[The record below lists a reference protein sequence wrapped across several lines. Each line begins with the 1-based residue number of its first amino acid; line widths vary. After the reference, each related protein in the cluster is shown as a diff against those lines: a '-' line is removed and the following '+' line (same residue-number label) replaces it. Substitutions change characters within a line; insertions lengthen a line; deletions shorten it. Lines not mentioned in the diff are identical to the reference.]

1 MTAIKICSNRVV
13 CHSSNDYLLDVTNPF
28 GQHLGLHVTGKLR
41 TIFLCRPLDRSTLR
55 CASINSRRKMAKR
68 PLEGLDGAE
77 RKKAKVDHQKTKAEA
92 NGVVSEAKVSVEERR
107 ERKRLKRK
115 EQRSIKGADD
125 GNITEP
131 VNGIEHTT
139 SNGIKAPKGVEKPRK
154 ERKKKDTKDKKPE
167 EAAVG
172 GLKRQD
178 VADMVR
184 RAMQNNGESPDG
196 LGNAEPDEGVVENSS
211 EDRAAA
217 KAARKAEKAKRKSK
231 VGGSPKA
238 LEDGLVEHI
247 AEPTD
252 ALAPDETQGTGSN
265 ISNPPREE
273 IDGDIQEAEDT
284 SIPKSEGCAAKAA
297 RKAER
302 AEKKMLKAA
311 KTAGKD
317 AAAPSP
323 LTSISNDVQGS
334 KGKSKSPSTARPTKG
349 SQYTEDAALASL
361 PQSSV
366 TAYLNENFITIT
378 DPTTTTPLRPI
389 ISFAHL
395 ASNYTAS
402 PSPFAAFKTP
412 TPIQSASWPFLFS
425 GRDVIGVAETGSG
438 KTLAF
443 GVPCIRSLQS
453 STSNVRNKQKN
464 QNKSTSSA
472 RAVIISPTRELAVQ
486 IHEQLSSLATPAGL
500 STACIYGG
508 VPKETQ
514 RTALATA
521 HIIVATP
528 GRLNDLIDEGHA
540 DLSLVHY
547 LVLDEADR
555 MLDKGFEDQIRN
567 ILTHTPSTTSGRQ
580 TLMFTATWPPSVR
593 ALAAT
598 FTTSPVHIAIGA
610 NNPTGEL
617 RANTRITQKVE
628 VVAPED
634 KQARMLQ
641 LIKTHQPAGRILAF
655 CLYKKEATRIESFLR
670 SRHLPVAA
678 IHGDMPQS
686 ARLASLEAFKSG
698 ACPLLVATDVAA
710 RGLDIPEVKLVLN
723 ITFPLTAEDYVH
735 RIGRTGRAGKEGLA
749 ITLFTVHDKG
759 QSGALVNVLRA
770 AGQVVPKELLDFGG
784 TVKKREHGL
793 YGKFVKEVGEGE
805 RREGVKIRFE

>member
-1 MTAIKICSNRVV
+1 MFIGLCIA
-13 CHSSNDYLLDVTNPF
+13 LLR
-28 GQHLGLHVTGKLR
+28 GR
-41 TIFLCRPLDRSTLR
+41 TSPLEH
-55 CASINSRRKMAKR
+55 KMAKR
-68 PLEGLDGAE
+68 PLEALDGVKH
-77 RKKAKVDHQKTKAEA
+77 KKVKIEQRTVKREA
-92 NGVVSEAKVSVEERR
+92 NGVASEAKVSGEGKR
-107 ERKRLKRK
+107 ERKRLKRE
-115 EQRSIKGADD
+115 EQRLVNGAD
-125 GNITEP
+125 GGGISGP
-131 VNGIEHTT
+131 VNGNADSR
-139 SNGIKAPKGVEKPRK
+139 SNGVEATEAVGEPKKQ
-154 ERKKKDTKDKKPE
+154 RKKNKNKKDKKAD

-178 VADMVR
+178 VADLVR
-184 RAMQNNGESPDG
+184 KAMQDSGEGCEKVKETP
-196 LGNAEPDEGVVENSS
+196 ADEGVVKGSS
-211 EDRAAA
+211 EA
-217 KAARKAEKAKRKSK
+217 KA
-231 VGGSPKA
+231 
-238 LEDGLVEHI
+238 
-247 AEPTD
+247 
-252 ALAPDETQGTGSN
+252 
-265 ISNPPREE
+265 
-273 IDGDIQEAEDT
+273 
-284 SIPKSEGCAAKAA
+284 AAKAA

-302 AEKKMLKAA
+302 AERKSKAKGSAEAPGEGVAKHTDKTAKMLIPDEGQETAMDVSDIPGENIEGETHVSDDAQKQTSKGHTAKAVRKAEKAEKKKLKAA
-311 KTAGKD
+311 KTVGQD
-317 AAAPSP
+317 ATVTTP
-323 LTSISNDVQGS
+323 LTAQSNGVKGS
-334 KGKSKSPSTARPTKG
+334 KGSPEDFTSPSAARSTKG
-349 SQYTEDAALASL
+349 SQYTEDAALTSL
-361 PQSSV
+361 PQSSIA
-366 TAYLNENFITIT
+366 AYLNENFITIT
-378 DPTTTTPLRPI
+378 DPTSSTPLRPI
-389 ISFAHL
+389 ISFSHL
-395 ASNYTAS
+395 NPNFSAS

-453 STSNVRNKQKN
+453 STSKSRSKQTNK
-464 QNKSTSSA
+464 NKSTSSA
-472 RAVIISPTRELAVQ
+472 RAVIISPTRELAIQ

-508 VPKETQ
+508 VPKDSQ

-567 ILTHTPSTTSGRQ
+567 ILTHTPPTTSGRQ

-593 ALAAT
+593 ALAST

-617 RANTRITQKVE
+617 RANTRIEQKVE

-641 LIKTHQPAGRILAF
+641 IIKAHQPSGRILAF
-655 CLYKKEATRIESFLR
+655 CLYKKEATRIETFLR
-670 SRHLPVAA
+670 ARGLAVAA

-686 ARLASLEAFKSG
+686 ARLASLAAFKSG
-698 ACPLLVATDVAA
+698 SCPLLVATDVAA

-749 ITLFTVHDKG
+749 ITLFTVHDKS
-759 QSGALVNVLRA
+759 QSGALANVLRA
-770 AGQVVPKELLDFGG
+770 AGQVVPKELADFGG

-793 YGKFVKEVGEGE
+793 YGAFAKEVGEGE
-805 RREGVKIRFE
+805 RREGVKIRFD